1 MADVSLTD
9 VRERVDAAEW
19 PTTGGRPESA
29 QNAPPGADTF
39 AREASSAPIAT
50 ATPASVAVPVP
61 VRIEPYQLPTES
73 LQSLAAEVGLE
84 WVNSDAEKIRAVQ
97 QAMASEPAPV
107 RVPREPVR
115 HVLAD
120 EGPLVL
126 VETRKDLSQLR
137 LPFETAS
144 APASG
149 AVLPQQPQ
157 A

>member
-1 MADVSLTD
+1 MA
-9 VRERVDAAEW
+9 
-19 PTTGGRPESA
+19 
-29 QNAPPGADTF
+29 APL
-39 AREASSAPIAT
+39 
-50 ATPASVAVPVP
+50 P

-73 LQSLAAEVGLE
+73 LQSLAAEAGLE
-84 WVNSDAEKIRAVQ
+84 WVNSDVEKIRAVQ
-97 QAMASEPAPV
+97 EAMASEPAPV

-126 VETRKDLSQLR
+126 VETRKDLSQLK

-144 APASG
+144 ASVA
-149 AVLPQQPQ
+149 AQPQQPP